1 MPALGVWPAAVRHRL
16 RWLSFKPFEEN
27 TPDGR
32 SNERHRRIAL
42 SAAASA
48 LSKVLGMV
56 TALVSIPLAL
66 GYLGAERFGIWST
79 LSSLMVALQ
88 FADLGIGNGLIN
100 RVAEA
105 HGRGDREAIRRY
117 LSSGLLALLVVAGLV
132 GLLIPAA
139 VFWVPWPQLLRLQDA
154 VAIAEVGTAV
164 AAFAA
169 CLALAIPLGVVQRV
183 QIGLQR
189 GFVASLWQC
198 AANLLSLLAI
208 WLATQ
213 WQLGLAWLV
222 LALLAA
228 PLLTALINGLWFFG
242 VAERGL
248 RPSPR
253 VVTAPAVRQ
262 LLGTGGQFLVLQLAV
277 AVLVYSDSLVIA
289 SVLGASHVA
298 TYAVPEKLFSI
309 ISVLLATLLIPLWPA
324 YGEAIARQDTAWVR
338 RTLKRSLWM
347 ATGVSMAGA
356 LLLVVGGP
364 ALMRLWVGDAVQVPW
379 VLLVALGVWKV
390 LEGAGLALAM
400 YLNGAGIIR
409 LQLVTACVTAAA
421 ALVAKPL
428 MVQEWGVVGAPLAT
442 AAAYLAFTLLPLVLW
457 LPRTWRQPRPP
468 HPPAAGTAP

>member
-105 HGRGDREAIRRY
+105 HGRGDRETIRRY

-228 PLLTALINGLWFFG
+228 PLLTALFNGFWFFG

-262 LLGTGGQFLVLQLAV
+262 LLGTGGQFLVLQLTV
-277 AVLVYSDSLVIA
+277 AFLVHSDSVVIA
-289 SVLGASHVA
+289 SVLGASQVA
-298 TYAVPEKLFSI
+298 TYAVPEKLFSL
-309 ISVLLATLLIPLWPA
+309 ISVLLATLFIPLWPA
-324 YGEAIARQDTAWVR
+324 YGEALARRDMDWVM
-338 RTLKRSLWM
+338 RTLKRSLGL
-347 ATGVSMAGA
+347 AVGISVLGSLVLVAAGPW
-356 LLLVVGGP
+356 LIS
-364 ALMRLWVGDAVQVPW
+364 LWVGDAVQVPMT
-379 VLLVALGVWKV
+379 LLVVLGVWKM
-390 LEGAGLALAM
+390 LEGAGLALSM
-400 YLNGAGIIR
+400 FLNGAGIIR
-409 LQLVTACVTAAA
+409 LQLLPACLTAAV
-421 ALVAKPL
+421 ALAAKPPL
-428 MVQEWGVVGAPLAT
+428 VQHIGVVGAPLAT
-442 AAAYLAFTLLPLVLW
+442 AGAFLALTLLPMLLL
-457 LPRTWRQPRPP
+457 LPRILRQLKQPN
-468 HPPAAGTAP
+468 AGVGS